1 MKAREGLKLTFDGC
15 GWRIGNLEEL
25 EELEERGR
33 RNLKFEI
40 RNWKG

>member
-25 EELEERGR
+25 KERGE
-33 RNLKFEI
+33 EI
-40 RNWKG
+40 